1 MSIYSKLYPWQKK
14 IVDNFKDRTAFG
26 LFLDMGLGKT
36 PLSLAFAEQNECTKV
51 LVVTIN
57 SKAEESEDLEGSWLN
72 WSSFSNINYNKN
84 NKKVKEFNREASDI
98 FVVNYEMLFKRAKRE
113 EVLSRR
119 NPGLQ
124 LSEPIMNFIFS
135 CKGHNVA
142 LIIDESHKTKSKKSK
157 QSEAI
162 EKIQKAL
169 KLNSTKCYTYLLTG
183 TPFTTGYIDLYNQL
197 RLLGCTMTK
206 GLFEDNFCERGH
218 IRGLLD
224 WQQPIV
230 GYKNVELLYD
240 LVHKYAITIDSEEV
254 IDLPEKIFVNH
265 RLEESTEFSM
275 FTTEKMSGH
284 KILDYMEEKEIL
296 SKEDILTYD
305 CKTRVNNPFYR
316 NIAYPYTLW
325 EADTVG
331 TFWMRARQ
339 LSIGFQG
346 NNEDSQWFDRT
357 RLNLLEKLLE
367 EEPDNYIIFYNYT
380 PELLEIYDIC
390 EKLKY
395 NIDVYC
401 GPIKSE
407 TFYEAYSRQS
417 LEKRL
422 TNKKNVII
430 SNFASGSTG
439 KNWQNYNKCILF
451 SLPLYMDYEQ
461 GCKRIHRHGQKSSC
475 IYHLFWQDNWL
486 DRGMKQALEEKKN
499 YSEDMFE
506 SDLSRV
512 REALKGEY

>member
-14 IVDNFKDRTAFG
+14 IVDKFKDRLAFG

-36 PLSLAFAEQNECTKV
+36 PLSLAFAEQNDCTKV
-51 LVVTIN
+51 LVITIN

-72 WSSFSNINYNKN
+72 WSKQSNINYNLN
-84 NKKVKEFNREASDI
+84 NKKAKEFNREASDI
-98 FVVNYEMLFKRAKRE
+98 FIVNYEMLFKRAKRE
-113 EVLSRR
+113 DILSRK

-124 LSEPIMNFIFS
+124 LSEPIVNFIAS

-142 LIIDESHKTKSKKSK
+142 LIVDESHKTKSKKSK
-157 QSEAI
+157 QSNAI
-162 EKIQKAL
+162 EKIQKEL
-169 KLNSTKCYTYLLTG
+169 KIKATTCYTYLLTG

-206 GLFEDNFCERGH
+206 GLFEENFCERGH
-218 IRGLLD
+218 VRGLLD

-254 IDLPEKIFVNH
+254 IDLPEKIFVSH
-265 RLEESTEFSM
+265 KLPCSTEFKM
-275 FTTEKMSGH
+275 FTNEKLPGNL
-284 KILDYMEEKEIL
+284 ILDYMESKDVL
-296 SKEDILTYD
+296 TKEDILQYD
-305 CKTRVNNPFYR
+305 VRKRVNNPFYR
-316 NIAYPYTLW
+316 NIAYPNTTW
-325 EADTVG
+325 TADTVG

-357 RLNLLEKLLE
+357 RLDALEKLLE
-367 EEPDNYIIFYNYT
+367 EEQDNYIIFYNYT

-390 EKLKY
+390 EKLHY

-407 TFYEAYSRQS
+407 VFYESYSKMPLS
-417 LEKRL
+417 KRIV
-422 TNKKNVII
+422 NKKNVII

-461 GCKRIHRHGQKSSC
+461 GCKRIHRHGQKSNC
-475 IYHLFWQDNWL
+475 IYHMFWQDNWL
-486 DRGMKQALEEKKN
+486 DNGMKQALEEKKN

-506 SDLSRV
+506 SDLTRLQSIL
-512 REALKGEY
+512 E